1 MAVSWRPEFSVYR
14 LIILNEQLKQPVTAV
29 KGIGNEMAETLA
41 DMQIRTVGD
50 LLEYFPYRYEDYRLK
65 DLAEVK
71 HDERVTV
78 EGTVH
83 SEPSVV
89 YYGRK
94 KNRLTVRLL
103 VGRYLI
109 IATFFNQPYLK
120 QKITV
125 GETIS
130 VTGKWDQHRQ
140 TITATQM
147 SLGEHGKSQ
156 DFEPVYAV
164 KGKMTVKTIRR
175 LIKQAFSQ
183 FGHEIGEILP
193 AELLQKY
200 KLLNRRDALRIM
212 HLPSDSEEMKQARRR
227 FVYEEFLL
235 FQLKMQSLRK
245 LEREQS
251 PGIAISYELD
261 KLKTFISGLPFPLT
275 GAQKRV
281 VNEILG
287 DMKSPYR
294 MNRLLQGDVGSGKTV
309 VAAIALYSAKTAGYQ
324 GALMVPTEIL
334 AEQHSQSLTQL
345 LKPFG
350 ITVALLTSSVK
361 GKRRKEMLEQLKLGE
376 IDVLIGTHALIQ
388 DEVDFQNLGLVIT
401 DEQHRF
407 GVEQRRVLREKGE
420 NPDVL
425 FMTATPIPRTLA
437 ITVFGEMDVSVID
450 EMPAG
455 RKTIETYWAKHEMLE
470 RVLAFMEK
478 ELSKGRQAYVIC
490 PLIEESDKLDVQNA
504 IDVHSTFSFYFKDR
518 YKVGLMHGRLH
529 SDEKDQVMKA
539 FSDNEVQ
546 VLVSTT
552 VVEVGVNVPN
562 ATVMLI
568 YDAERFG
575 LAQLHQLRGRVGRGS
590 DQSYCIL
597 LADPK
602 SEVGKER
609 MKIMSETNDGF
620 VLSEKDLELRGP
632 GDFFGKKQSG
642 LPEFKV
648 ADMVHDYRALETA
661 RNDAALLVQSEA
673 FWQSGKYRLLRE
685 YLEETGALANEKLD

>member
-1 MAVSWRPEFSVYR
+1 VND
-14 LIILNEQLKQPVTAV
+14 ILKQSVTAV
-29 KGIGNEMAETLA
+29 KGIGDEMAETLA
-41 DMQIRTVGD
+41 DMSIRSAGD

-71 HDERVTV
+71 HDEKVTV
-78 EGTVH
+78 EGKVH
-83 SEPSVV
+83 SEPSLV

-103 VGRYLI
+103 IGRYLI
-109 IATFFNQPYLK
+109 IASFFNQPYLK
-120 QKITV
+120 QKIKV
-125 GETIS
+125 GETIT

-140 TITATQM
+140 TITANEM
-147 SLGEHGKSQ
+147 SSGEHAKSQ

-175 LIKQAFSQ
+175 LIKLAFSQ
-183 FGHEIGEILP
+183 FGHEIEEILP

-200 KLLNRRDALRIM
+200 KLMSRRDALRIM
-212 HLPSDSEEMKQARRR
+212 HFPSGADEMKQARRR

-245 LEREQS
+245 IEREQT
-251 PGIAISYELD
+251 PGIAVSYKLD
-261 KLKTFISGLPFPLT
+261 KLKDFISGLPFPLT

-309 VAAIALYSAKTAGYQ
+309 VAAIALFAVKTSGYQ

-345 LKPFG
+345 LEPFG
-350 ITVALLTSSVK
+350 VKTALLTSSVK
-361 GKRRKEMLEQLKLGE
+361 GKRRREILELLKQGE
-376 IDVLIGTHALIQ
+376 IHVLIGTHALIQ
-388 DEVDFQNLGLVIT
+388 DEVDFANLGLVIT

-455 RKTIETYWAKHEMLE
+455 RKTIETYWAKHEMLD
-470 RVLAFMEK
+470 RVLSFMEK

-504 IDVHSTFSFYFKDR
+504 IDVHSTLSVYFQDR

-539 FSDNEVQ
+539 FSENEVQ

-575 LAQLHQLRGRVGRGS
+575 LSQLHQLRGRVGRGS

-661 RNDAALLVQSEA
+661 RNDASLLVQSAA
-673 FWQSGKYRLLRE
+673 FWQGEKYRSLRD
-685 YLEETGALANEKLD
+685 YLRETGALASEKLD

>member
-1 MAVSWRPEFSVYR
+1 M
-14 LIILNEQLKQPVTAV
+14 NDTLKQPVTAV
-29 KGIGNEMAETLA
+29 KGIGREMADALA
-41 DMQIRTVGD
+41 DMNIRSVGD
-50 LLEYFPYRYEDYRLK
+50 LLDYFPYRYEDYRLK

-71 HDERVTV
+71 HDEKVTV
-78 EGTVH
+78 EGKVH
-83 SEPSVV
+83 SEPSLI

-94 KNRLTVRLL
+94 KSRLTVRLL
-103 VGRYLI
+103 VGRYLVL
-109 IATFFNQPYLK
+109 ATFFNQPYLK
-120 QKITV
+120 QKINVNDMIT
-125 GETIS
+125 

-140 TITATQM
+140 TITVNEMTIGSHA
-147 SLGEHGKSQ
+147 KSK

-164 KGKMTVKTIRR
+164 RGKMTVKTIRR
-175 LIKQAFSQ
+175 FIKQAFSQ
-183 FGHEIGEILP
+183 FGHEVTEILP

-200 KLLNRRDALRIM
+200 KLLSRREALRIM
-212 HLPSDSEEMKQARRR
+212 HFPDGTAEMKQARRR

-235 FQLKMQSLRK
+235 FQLKMQALRK
-245 LEREQS
+245 LEREQTR
-251 PGIAISYELD
+251 GLVIAYKLDELRLFLD
-261 KLKTFISGLPFPLT
+261 SLPFPLT

-287 DMKSPYR
+287 DLKSPYR

-309 VAAIALYSAKTAGYQ
+309 VAAIGLFAAKTAGFQ

-345 LKPFG
+345 LEPVG
-350 ITVALLTSSVK
+350 VRCALLTSSVK
-361 GKRRKEMLEQLKLGE
+361 GKRRREILGLLKKGE
-376 IDVLIGTHALIQ
+376 IDVLVGTHALIQ
-388 DEVDFQNLGLVIT
+388 DDVDFFNLGLVIT

-407 GVEQRRVLREKGE
+407 GVEQRRILRDKGE

-470 RVLAFMEK
+470 RVLGFVEK
-478 ELSKGRQAYVIC
+478 ELAKGRQAYVIC

-504 IDVHSTFSFYFKDR
+504 IDVHSTLSVYFQKR

-529 SDEKDQVMKA
+529 PDEKDQVMKA

-590 DQSYCIL
+590 EQSYCIL

-609 MKIMSETNDGF
+609 MKILSETNDGF

-661 RNDAALLVQSEA
+661 RNDASLLVQSSA
-673 FWQSGKYRLLRE
+673 FWNGEKYRQLRE
-685 YLEETGALANEKLD
+685 YLKETGALVSEKLD